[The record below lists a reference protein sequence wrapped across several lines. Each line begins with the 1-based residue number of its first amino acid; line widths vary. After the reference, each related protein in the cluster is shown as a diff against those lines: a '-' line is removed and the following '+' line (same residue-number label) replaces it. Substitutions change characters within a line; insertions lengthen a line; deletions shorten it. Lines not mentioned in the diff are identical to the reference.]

1 MENKKEKLEDF
12 KTAISSTVRSLSN
25 SQEIEISFGNQA
37 IKSSKNSIRLP
48 DLEQGSNKL
57 NYEKIRAIADSK
69 SLNLRFSDV
78 KTLKKY
84 EPEGNI
90 SKKLYSISEKIRCE
104 KIGTS
109 YFKGVKKNI
118 EKYYYKRLSG
128 LDLKSSEDKIIE
140 SFENYLR
147 VKFLN
152 FKNESQIDKKL
163 KPFKKDLNDQ
173 LKNRI
178 NDLKDLALDQEKFN
192 SLVSKMITDMSLDEN
207 INEEDQLRAD
217 MYSFLANL
225 FRSEP
230 DADLINQLKVLESD
244 DSPIGKSIKT
254 LSKLALSLDLP
265 TIRDEY
271 VRIFVG
277 VGRGEILPFASYYLT
292 GFLKDKPLAK
302 LRQDMEKIG
311 IKLKDNVK
319 EPEDH
324 IASIFDMMAGL
335 IVGKFNKKFSIAEQR
350 DFFNKHL
357 APWVDLLMRDI
368 ESSKIAVFYS
378 PIGTIG
384 KEFMEIER
392 ASFSMNVSG

>member
-1 MENKKEKLEDF
+1 MNINFGGYAL
-12 KTAISSTVRSLSN
+12 SSN
-25 SQEIEISFGNQA
+25 SAKILLN
-37 IKSSKNSIRLP
+37 IK
-48 DLEQGSNKL
+48 
-57 NYEKIRAIADSK
+57 
-69 SLNLRFSDV
+69 
-78 KTLKKY
+78 
-84 EPEGNI
+84 
-90 SKKLYSISEKIRCE
+90 
-104 KIGTS
+104 
-109 YFKGVKKNI
+109 
-118 EKYYYKRLSG
+118 
-128 LDLKSSEDKIIE
+128 
-140 SFENYLR
+140 
-147 VKFLN
+147 
-152 FKNESQIDKKL
+152 
-163 KPFKKDLNDQ
+163 
-173 LKNRI
+173 
-178 NDLKDLALDQEKFN
+178 
-192 SLVSKMITDMSLDEN
+192 
-207 INEEDQLRAD
+207 EEDQLRAD

-225 FRSEP
+225 LRAEP
-230 DADLINQLKVLESD
+230 DENLVNQLTMLDSD

-254 LSKLALSLDLP
+254 LSKLTTSLDLP

-302 LRQDMEKIG
+302 LRQDMQKIG
-311 IKLKDNVK
+311 IKLEENVK

-324 IASIFDMMAGL
+324 IASIFDMMSGL
-335 IVGKFNKKFSIAEQR
+335 ILGKFEKKYSITEQK